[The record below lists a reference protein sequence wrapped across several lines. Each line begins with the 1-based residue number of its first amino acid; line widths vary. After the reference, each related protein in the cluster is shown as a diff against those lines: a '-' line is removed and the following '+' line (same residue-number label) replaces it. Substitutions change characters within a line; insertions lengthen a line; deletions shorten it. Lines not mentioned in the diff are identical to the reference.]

1 MSSWSALTRDAARLP
16 SAISPSMRLRRAEMM
31 AISLPE
37 KKPLPRS
44 RTTMETAMKTG
55 SDMAWSPTCYQ
66 TRPTGGRLAPALRL

>member
-44 RTTMETAMKTG
+44 STTMEAAMKRG
-55 SDMAWSPTCYQ
+55 SDMGLGSTCYQ
-66 TRPTGGRLAPALRL
+66 TGRHGRRLAPALSL